1 MSCFHVCPTVQHI
14 PFLFL
19 LLLHRYAEYERTR
32 NACADSTQPAIS
44 QFIQSRPLEA
54 YSANHPRQKAITNA
68 MVTDLVI
75 GCSMPL
81 SMTENKHFRH
91 FMSVVDSKYQP
102 VCRRTMTS
110 KIESLVAE
118 TREKI
123 KLILAGVD
131 HVSVTVDIWSDRR
144 MRGFLGV
151 TGHVLATSEGVM
163 LKSYLL
169 ACNQFKGPH
178 TGERIAE
185 AFDSLCEE
193 FGIRHKLDFIIC
205 DNAANMKRAFSV
217 CFPKEQ
223 DGEVTDDDNL
233 DDAELWE
240 DLSRDEWETVD
251 RTINRGSP
259 KRQQCFAH
267 TLQLTVGDGLKDA
280 RIMNSSFAKCSKLSS
295 LLHTSSTFKDAFE
308 DKFGQRGIP
317 ASVNTRWN
325 STLRQVK
332 AVLSF
337 SHQELSSVV
346 QDTGHNE
353 LVFSIREWNLMKEL
367 CDVLQPF
374 AEATDLTQGEKIVTV
389 SSVLPCVLS
398 LNHHLEKLRPQARFL
413 GSMIHS
419 LQSSLKERF
428 RGIFVNVKMLSA
440 ASGEE
445 LPFADPVY
453 IRSAVLDPAFS
464 MLWLQ
469 HDVLVTDDIKN
480 NIVDMVKGQ

>member
-1 MSCFHVCPTVQHI
+1 M
-14 PFLFL
+14 
-19 LLLHRYAEYERTR
+19 
-32 NACADSTQPAIS
+32 
-44 QFIQSRPLEA
+44 
-54 YSANHPRQKAITNA
+54 
-68 MVTDLVI
+68 
-75 GCSMPL
+75 
-81 SMTENKHFRH
+81 
-91 FMSVVDSKYQP
+91 
-102 VCRRTMTS
+102 
-110 KIESLVAE
+110 
-118 TREKI
+118 
-123 KLILAGVD
+123 
-131 HVSVTVDIWSDRR
+131 
-144 MRGFLGV
+144 GV

-169 ACNQFKGPH
+169 ACNRFKGPH